1 MTSPTP
7 RYQVYRDGK
16 PVDGFPSNPDRTW
29 AERDRDSMKDADRDL
44 NRGKHR
50 YSIRKVTT

>member
-1 MTSPTP
+1 MTSTTP
-7 RYQVYRDGK
+7 RYQVYRDGS
-16 PVDGFPSNPDRTW
+16 PVAGFPSNPDRAW